1 METKIKGIM
10 EEVALRPEQS
20 NRTFCT
26 DGSNLVAAMLDGVF
40 HRKLGTLRSFCA
52 GLALEKAT

>member
-10 EEVALRPEQS
+10 EEVAWRPEQS

-26 DGSNLVAAMLDGVF
+26 DGSNLIAAILDSVF
-40 HRKLGTLRSFCA
+40 YRKLCTLRSFCA
-52 GLALEKAT
+52 GLALAKAT